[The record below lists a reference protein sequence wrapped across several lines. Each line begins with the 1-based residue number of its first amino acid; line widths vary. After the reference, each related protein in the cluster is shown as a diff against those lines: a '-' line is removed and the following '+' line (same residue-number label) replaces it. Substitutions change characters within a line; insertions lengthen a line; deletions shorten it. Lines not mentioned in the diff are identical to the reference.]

1 MIERTDLTVTIFAL
15 RYAANRL
22 SYAPGLVCD
31 YIIGR
36 IPQMDEQQR
45 EQMQKEVETIIRYH
59 EYADNIAL
67 MDLMKLQAA
76 LKESRHGH
84 KGTD

>member
-15 RYAANRL
+15 RYAVNRL

-45 EQMQKEVETIIRYH
+45 EQMQKEVATIIRYH

-67 MDLMKLQAA
+67 MDLMKLQTA
-76 LKESRHGH
+76 LKESD
-84 KGTD
+84 KT